1 MWYVTHS
8 HSDNPSDPAL
18 RYRALAAF
26 AVVAA
31 LLPGLGGLGALV
43 TTDRHIVTEDQTVRE
58 DQYVTAVSS
67 IVEGTIEGDLTVF
80 SGSVTISGT
89 VAGNLTTF
97 SSGTV
102 TITGTGSVGGSL
114 QGVAAALTVEGD
126 VGDDVFFTAGS
137 VVIEEI
143 GSIGRD
149 VIVFGGSARVE
160 GQVGRDVRGRTVRL
174 AVDGTV
180 NRDVDVATNILTVGP
195 GAMIGGDILYRS
207 GSEAEIAPTAQIGGT
222 VTRLPAQGNFIYGV
236 ILTLANV
243 VGFLGFVVAGLLA
256 LWILRG
262 VGSRAV
268 GSVIRRPIRS
278 LLVGIAVVVVVPLVI
293 AVLAITLVGIPVS
306 IVLVAFAVVGFII
319 GPVPAV
325 TALGN
330 RILFT
335 RGGLFGAFLVG
346 AVLWRLGIWLIPFV
360 GGVIYVL
367 GLVWGIGGWV
377 LGAFAARRSDPTPPQ
392 LLPASV
398 VAAGEATPDWQ
409 PPRAPSA
416 AGGVDPYEA
425 WADASADTEA
435 TPGDGPSGEAPAHT
449 AAPEVQRDLSFVTVP
464 VTFVDE
470 SGEPTVEPG
479 LDVDDRPPEEDSD
492 RPDDTDM
499 VTDTDTEDTPGGADT
514 ETLDEKLATLRT
526 ELETAQPEYVSDPTA
541 ERFEALREELASAS
555 APEPGPEPAPEPG
568 PESEGDQDPIPPSDG
583 QDDDGHDDWGLPR
596 A

>member
-1 MWYVTHS
+1 MTHS
-8 HSDNPSDPAL
+8 HSDIPSGPVM
-18 RYRALAAF
+18 RYRALAAM
-26 AVVAA
+26 AVLVA

-43 TTDRHIVTEDQTVRE
+43 TTDRHIVTEDQRIAE

-89 VAGNLTTF
+89 VSGNLTAF

-102 TITGTGSVGGSL
+102 TITRTGSVGGSL
-114 QGVAAALTVEGD
+114 QGVATALSVEGD

-137 VVIEEI
+137 VVIEEV
-143 GSIGRD
+143 GSVGRD
-149 VIVFGGSARVE
+149 VIAFGGSARVE
-160 GQVGRDVRGRTVRL
+160 GQVGRDVRGRAVRL
-174 AVDGTV
+174 AVDGGV
-180 NRDVDVATNILTVGP
+180 ARDVDVATSILTVGP
-195 GAMIGGDILYRS
+195 GAIIGGDILYRS
-207 GSEAEIAPTAQIGGT
+207 GSEAEIASTARIGGT
-222 VTRLPAQGNFIYGV
+222 VTRLPAQGNFLYGV

-243 VGFLGFVVAGLLA
+243 VGFLGFVVAGLLS

-278 LLVGIAVVVVVPLVI
+278 LLTGIAVVVIVPLVI
-293 AVLAITLVGIPVS
+293 AMLAITLVGIPIS
-306 IVLVAFAVVGFII
+306 IVLLAFVVVGFII

-330 RILFT
+330 RVLFT

-360 GGVIYVL
+360 GGAIYVL

-377 LGAFAARRSDPTPPQ
+377 LGAFAARRSEPIPPQ
-392 LLPASV
+392 LLPASI
-398 VAAGEATPDWQ
+398 VAAAEATPDWE

-416 AGGVDPYEA
+416 AGGADPFEA
-425 WADASADTEA
+425 WADASVDTDPSHEEA
-435 TPGDGPSGEAPAHT
+435 TIDQPVAPT
-449 AAPEVQRDLSFVTVP
+449 AAPEIQRDLSFVTVP
-464 VTFVDE
+464 VTFVDDH
-470 SGEPTVEPG
+470 GQADLEPG
-479 LDVDDRPPEEDSD
+479 LDGDDGPPEEDSD
-492 RPDDTDM
+492 HTEDAGIVADHDTD
-499 VTDTDTEDTPGGADT
+499 VAGADP

-526 ELETAQPEYVSDPTA
+526 ELETAQPEYVSDPAA
-541 ERFEALREELASAS
+541 ERFEALREELASAPAPET
-555 APEPGPEPAPEPG
+555 APEPGPEPER
-568 PESEGDQDPIPPSDG
+568 DPDSDPPSGG
-583 QDDDGHDDWGLPR
+583 QDDWGLPR